1 MICMIYR
8 RKRTANGKTTLAR
21 LYRGRYRL
29 DGDRKISEVPLNTS
43 DKRVAQQRLEDF
55 VREKQMEKTG
65 MIAPEAIRKA
75 AQSPIQSHLAQYVA
89 DLNALNRDPQYVR
102 ELNNRVLKLIRDC
115 KWEALRD
122 VTADSFQCWRAKQNR
137 SPKTLNE
144 YLGSVS
150 SFLSWMEKHERIA
163 KNPLKNVLKVQ
174 TNGKQTRPRRAFT
187 DDEMHRL
194 LKVAGKRRVLYLT
207 AVMTGLRRSELK
219 HVDRDDVHLESKVK
233 YLSAR
238 ASTTKNH
245 KQAIIAL
252 HPDVSADLAT
262 LLETLPK
269 SEDAIFADLM
279 PNMDQF
285 RADLKAAGIE
295 FINAKGLRADFHSLR
310 HTLATNLAKAGTA
323 PRVAMEIM
331 RHSDMRLTAKT
342 YTDAGQLPI
351 ADAVLHLPSLI
362 GSKTRT
368 QIGTQSLVREGQNV
382 SEPVTK
388 NGASSHSEPI
398 GNQTITSDRSGPD
411 RTGQKREKMGR
422 TGFEP
427 VKAKPED
434 LQSSPVGHLGICPK
448 EVVTDEPSRVVKPKR
463 LGAG

>member
-8 RKRTANGKTTLAR
+8 RKRTMKGKTSLAR

-29 DGDRKISEVPLNTS
+29 EGDRKISDIPLHTA
-43 DKRVAQQRLEDF
+43 DKRVAQELLKDY
-55 VREKQMEKTG
+55 VRDKQMEKAG
-65 MIAPEAIRKA
+65 MIPPEAIRKA
-75 AQSPIQSHLAQYVA
+75 AQSDIQGHLSQYVA
-89 DLNALNRDPQYVR
+89 DLNALNRDIQYVK
-102 ELNNRVLKLIRDC
+102 ELNNRVLRLIRDC

-122 VTADSFQCWRAKQNR
+122 VTSDSFQCWRAKQNR

-144 YLGSVS
+144 YLGSMS

-163 KNPLKNVLKVQ
+163 KNPLKNVQKVQ

-187 DDEMHRL
+187 DDEMGRL
-194 LKVAGKRRVLYLT
+194 LQVAGKRRVLYLT

-219 HVDRDDVHLESKVK
+219 TMDRDDVHLEPKVK
-233 YLSAR
+233 YLNVR

-245 KQAIIAL
+245 KQAIMAL
-252 HPDVSADLAT
+252 HPDASNELAS

-269 SEDAIFADLM
+269 SEQAIFADLM

-351 ADAVLHLPSLI
+351 ADAVLQLPSLI

-368 QIGTQSLVREGQNV
+368 QIGTQSLVPEGQNG
-382 SEPVTK
+382 STPVIETR
-388 NGASSHSEPI
+388 GASESQDDE
-398 GNQTITSDRSGPD
+398 NQTVVRDRSGPD
-411 RTGQKREKMGR
+411 RSGQKREKMGR

-427 VKAKPED
+427 VRFKVA
-434 LQSSPVGHLGICPK
+434 
-448 EVVTDEPSRVVKPKR
+448 
-463 LGAG
+463 